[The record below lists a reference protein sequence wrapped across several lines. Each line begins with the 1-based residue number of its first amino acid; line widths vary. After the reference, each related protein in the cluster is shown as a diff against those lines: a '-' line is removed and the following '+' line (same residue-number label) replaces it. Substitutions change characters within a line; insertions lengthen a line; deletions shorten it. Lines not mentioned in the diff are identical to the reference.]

1 MKIRS
6 LLLGVLCMLALS
18 VSFSSCS
25 DDDEQNWDDS
35 GSKIELPYV
44 RAYFL
49 NEGTMGQ
56 NNAGIAFYAP
66 NKDKDFIGDIYK
78 AQNKASLGRYGSGYD
93 RV

>member
-25 DDDEQNWDDS
+25 DDEQSWDDS

-44 RAYFL
+44 RAYF
-49 NEGTMGQ
+49 
-56 NNAGIAFYAP
+56 
-66 NKDKDFIGDIYK
+66 
-78 AQNKASLGRYGSGYD
+78 
-93 RV
+93 